1 MTGFRIAIVCLI
13 ALALNG
19 CSISH
24 SIKRVDQSESALKD
38 AVYTGNIE
46 KLVDAEEL
54 ESYPLSEQYRVYEL
68 NWNIFA
74 IGGLGRAR
82 DGATERMI
90 QFCKDKNLEPKPL
103 IEQTSVPAYMAGN
116 YPFIE
121 ITFVCID
128 KSKEAKKVKIS
139 DDRYKKLLELKA
151 LSDSNVITKEEY
163 DKEKSKI
170 LNQ

>member
-1 MTGFRIAIVCLI
+1 MNFNNL
-13 ALALNG
+13 
-19 CSISH
+19 
-24 SIKRVDQSESALKD
+24 
-38 AVYTGNIE
+38 
-46 KLVDAEEL
+46 L

-74 IGGLGRAR
+74 IGGLQRAR

-121 ITFVCID
+121 ITFACID
-128 KSKEAKKVKIS
+128 KSKEVKKVKIS
-139 DDRYKKLLELKA
+139 EDRYKRLLELKTLLDINA
-151 LSDSNVITKEEY
+151 ITQDEF

-170 LNQ
+170 LNK